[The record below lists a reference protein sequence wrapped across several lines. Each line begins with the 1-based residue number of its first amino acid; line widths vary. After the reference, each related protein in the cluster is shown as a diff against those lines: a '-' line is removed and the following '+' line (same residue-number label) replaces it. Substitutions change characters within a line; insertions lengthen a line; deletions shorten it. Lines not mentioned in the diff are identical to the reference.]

1 MPKKR
6 GEKEKLSK
14 EWLICSI
21 VIILVVSLNIVT
33 QKYTEESVD
42 YIDNI
47 LKDFKETLS
56 EDEIIKEDAELKI
69 NDIMSEWQ
77 DKYNLLAYF
86 IEHDELEKV
95 ETEIT
100 LLKANIEVEQ
110 YKEAIPILDKCAFI
124 LNHIKDKFTL
134 EIKNIF

>member
-21 VIILVVSLNIVT
+21 VIILVVLLNIVT

>member
-1 MPKKR
+1 M
-6 GEKEKLSK
+6 SK